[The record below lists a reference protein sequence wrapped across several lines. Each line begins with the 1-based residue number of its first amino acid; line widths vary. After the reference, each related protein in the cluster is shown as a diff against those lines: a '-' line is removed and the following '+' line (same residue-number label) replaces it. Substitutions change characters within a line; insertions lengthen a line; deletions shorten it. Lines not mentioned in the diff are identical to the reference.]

1 MPTPDAPSTPD
12 APDAPVALITGG
24 AGGIGAALATALAG
38 RGYRV
43 AVTDLDEA
51 AAMAVAERVGG
62 LALGLDVTDPAANQ
76 AAVAAVTAEYD
87 RLDVIALNAGVST
100 GHPPGPLNLAAYR
113 RILGVN
119 LDGVVFG
126 VDAALPALRATGG
139 GSILVTASLAGLV
152 PMPSDPYYTLTKT
165 AVVAFVRA
173 LAQPLAAERIRI
185 NALCP
190 GFTDTAI
197 LGATKAEF
205 DAAGFP
211 LLAPAD
217 VAAAFLDILDGAAGG
232 EVWFIQP
239 GRAASAYRFHGV
251 PGPVVAAG
259 GTMAP
264 PTLPGWAGAAAARG

>member
-1 MPTPDAPSTPD
+1 MTQQGR
-12 APDAPVALITGG
+12 VALITGG
-24 AGGIGAALATALAG
+24 AGGIGAALAAALAG

-43 AVTDLDEA
+43 AVADLDETA
-51 AAMAVAERVGG
+51 AGAVAGRVGG
-62 LALGLDVTDPAANQ
+62 LAVGLDVTDPAANR
-76 AAVAAVTAEYD
+76 AAVERVLAEYG
-87 RLDVIALNAGVST
+87 RLDVVALNAGVST
-100 GHPPGPLNLAAYR
+100 GHEASTAGAQLDLAAYR
-113 RILGVN
+113 RIVGVN

-126 VDAALPALRATGG
+126 VAAALPALRAAGG

-152 PMPSDPYYTLTKT
+152 PMASDPYYTLTKT

-173 LAQPLAAERIRI
+173 LAQPLSADGIRI

-197 LGATKAEF
+197 LGAAKAAF

-211 LLAPAD
+211 LLTPAD

-232 EVWFIQP
+232 EVWFVQP
-239 GRAASAYRFHGV
+239 GRAAAAYRFHGV
-251 PGPVVAAG
+251 PGPVVGAG

-264 PTLPGWAGAAAARG
+264 PPLPGFGAATAPAAT

>member
-1 MPTPDAPSTPD
+1 MAAEPTAG
-12 APDAPVALITGG
+12 AGAPVALITGG
-24 AGGIGAALATALAG
+24 AGGIGAALAGALSG

-43 AVTDLDEA
+43 AVTDVDGA

-62 LALGLDVTDPAANQ
+62 LALGLDVTDPAANR
-76 AAVAAVTAEYD
+76 AAVATVTAEYG
-87 RLDVIALNAGVST
+87 RLDVIALNAGVTT
-100 GHPPGPLNLAAYR
+100 GYVPGPLNLAAYR
-113 RILGVN
+113 RIVGVN

-126 VDAALPALRATGG
+126 VDAALPALRAAGG

-173 LAQPLAAERIRI
+173 LAQPLAVDGVRI

-197 LGATKAEF
+197 LGAARAEF

-211 LLAPAD
+211 LLVPAD

-232 EVWFIQP
+232 EVWYIQP
-239 GRAASAYRFHGV
+239 GRPPSAYRFHGV
-251 PGPVVAAG
+251 PGPVIPDGGTVAPPALPGLAG
-259 GTMAP
+259 G
-264 PTLPGWAGAAAARG
+264 AAARG